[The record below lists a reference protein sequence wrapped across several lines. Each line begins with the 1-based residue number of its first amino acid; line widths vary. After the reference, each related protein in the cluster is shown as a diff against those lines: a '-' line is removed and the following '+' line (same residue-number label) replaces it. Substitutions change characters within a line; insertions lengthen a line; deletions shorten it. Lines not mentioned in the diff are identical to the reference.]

1 MIIMNNND
9 YLKHF
14 GVKDMRW
21 GVRRRSEQSGASSNR
36 KKIGGLYKSYSN
48 YKIRQNAKLKNRTAN
63 LSNKQVVGLGIAT
76 GTIAGVGQAIAERN
90 LKNTISYA
98 AIGSI
103 VSTGSLAMARDIER
117 KTRAMEVSEIIKKNL
132 N

>member
-1 MIIMNNND
+1 MNNND

-14 GVKDMRW
+14 GVKGMRW

-48 YKIRQNAKLKNRTAN
+48 YKIRQNAKLKNRTAAN
-63 LSNKQVVGLGIAT
+63 LSNKQVVGLAIAT
-76 GTIAGVGQAIAERN
+76 GGIAGVGQAIAERN
-90 LKNTISYA
+90 LKNAIPYA

-103 VSTGSLAMARDIER
+103 VSTGSLVMARDIER